1 MRTADICQIII
12 IFIKLISH
20 ETGIGDR
27 CNVVHKVVQHMMAIK
42 GLKLAHLSVKV
53 LHCMTHSSCGTSVGK
68 CVTMTD
74 VDTAMISDR
83 LILFTAIAG
92 PQAFGLGSCSR
103 AINLYTF
110 GSCSRAIKARPR
122 LCH

>member
-1 MRTADICQIII
+1 M
-12 IFIKLISH
+12 
-20 ETGIGDR
+20 GDH
-27 CNVVHKVVQHMMAIK
+27 CINVVRKVVQHMMAIK

-83 LILFTAIAG
+83 LYPFY
-92 PQAFGLGSCSR
+92 CHSR
-103 AINLYTF
+103 PSGVWT
-110 GSCSRAIKARPR
+110 R
-122 LCH
+122 LMFKSY